1 MTSRTIRG
9 ALRRTAALA
18 LISTL
23 VAGATSLAPSS
34 SLASPGDPTDLA
46 TPTSDAVVPDAEAL
60 DLARRTA
67 DPAPADAFRTDAR
80 RKADAGNVVDVAFVY
95 PAALVGQADI
105 GGITG
110 LRAKFNAQIA
120 DANTAF
126 TNSGIPVQLRYVGD
140 RQVAG
145 TTSTDLFAMLR
156 QLGKPG
162 DGVYDE
168 AQALREETH
177 ADLVSLWASGSVPLG
192 ASCGVGALGGLT
204 PQYDSEVAP
213 WTVLFYTDCIDRFRV
228 FAHEIGHN
236 FSGDH
241 DAGAASPPMNG
252 KPYARGYTDP
262 AHKFITVMAYY
273 EACNAAGVTCTRAP
287 YFSGPNVRTAEGYP
301 TGSAA
306 ADNVR
311 AITEQAPAVANYRQS
326 QIYSAVPTITGTPNR
341 GQKLTV
347 NTPGW
352 APGNVTFSYQWLANG
367 APIAGATGA
376 TLALGKSL
384 VGTSISVT
392 VTGGAPY
399 YQSVAA
405 TSAATGAIGKQ
416 LFAKTHRPKIKGAA
430 RVGASLRAVVQD
442 WKPNKKVSYKFKW
455 FRNGK
460 AIKGAKRSTYRVNRK
475 DRGKKI
481 WVQVTGKRNGFES
494 VSRVSKKLKIRR

>member
-1 MTSRTIRG
+1 MTSRTIRS
-9 ALRRTAALA
+9 AVRRTAALA

-23 VAGATSLAPSS
+23 IAGATSLAPS
-34 SLASPGDPTDLA
+34 SLASPGDPTDQA
-46 TPTSDAVVPDAEAL
+46 TATISDAVVPDAEAL
-60 DLARRTA
+60 ALARRTA
-67 DPAPADAFRTDAR
+67 TPPPADAFRTDAR
-80 RKADAGNVVDVAFVY
+80 RKGDAGNVVDVAFVY
-95 PAALVGQADI
+95 PAALVSQADI

-110 LRAKFNAQIA
+110 LRAKFTAQIA

-145 TTSTDLFAMLR
+145 TTSTDLFTMLR
-156 QLGKPG
+156 QLSKPG

-168 AQALREETH
+168 AQAVREETH
-177 ADLVSLWASGSVPLG
+177 ADLVSLWVSGSVPLG
-192 ASCGVGALGGLT
+192 ASCGVGNLGGLT
-204 PQYDSEVAP
+204 PQYDPEVAP
-213 WTVLFYTDCIDRFRV
+213 WTVLFYTDCIDKFRV

-301 TGSAA
+301 TGNAA

-341 GQKLTV
+341 GKSLKA

-352 APGNVTFSYQWLANG
+352 APGNVTFTYQWFADG
-367 APIAGATGA
+367 APITGATGA

-392 VTGGAPY
+392 VAGAAPY
-399 YQSVAA
+399 YQPVTA
-405 TSAATGAIGKQ
+405 TSAPTGAIGKR
-416 LFAKTHRPKIKGAA
+416 LFSKTHRPKIKGAA
-430 RVGASLRAVVQD
+430 RPGASLRAVVQD
-442 WKPNKKVSYKFKW
+442 WKPSRLVKYRFKW

-460 AIKGAKRSTYRVNRK
+460 AIKGAKRSTYRVNRS

-481 WVQVTGKRNGFES
+481 WVQVTGKRNGYES
-494 VSRVSKKLKIRR
+494 ASRVSKKLKIRR

>member
-1 MTSRTIRG
+1 MTSRTIRS
-9 ALRRTAALA
+9 AVRRTAALA
-18 LISTL
+18 LVSTL

-34 SLASPGDPTDLA
+34 LASPGDPTDHA
-46 TPTSDAVVPDAEAL
+46 SHMTSDAVVPDAEAL

-67 DPAPADAFRTDAR
+67 IPAPADAFRSDALR
-80 RKADAGNVVDVAFVY
+80 RGDAGNVVDVAFVY
-95 PAALVGQADI
+95 PAALVSQADI
-105 GGITG
+105 GGLTG
-110 LRAKFNAQIA
+110 LRAKFTAQIA
-120 DANTAF
+120 DANKAF

-145 TTSTDLFAMLR
+145 TTSTDLFGMLR
-156 QLGKPG
+156 QLSKPG

-177 ADLVSLWASGSVPLG
+177 ADLVSLWVSGSVPLG
-192 ASCGVGALGGLT
+192 ASCGVGSLGGLT
-204 PQYDSEVAP
+204 PQYDPEVAA

-241 DAGAASPPMNG
+241 DASAASPPMEG

-262 AHKFITVMAYY
+262 AHRFITVMAYY

-326 QIYSAVPTITGTPNR
+326 QIYSAVPTISGTPNR
-341 GQKLTV
+341 GRTLTA

-352 APGNVTFSYQWLANG
+352 APGNVTFTYQWFANG
-367 APIAGATGA
+367 APIAGTTGA
-376 TLALGKSL
+376 TLALGKSH

-399 YQSVAA
+399 YQSVSA
-405 TSAATGAIGKQ
+405 TSAATGAIGKR

-430 RVGASLRAVVQD
+430 RAGATLRAVVRD
-442 WKPNKKVSYKFKW
+442 WKPSKLVTYKFRW

-460 AIKGAKRSTYRVNRK
+460 AIKGAKRSTYRVSRK
-475 DRGKKI
+475 DRGKKV
-481 WVQVTGKRNGFES
+481 WVQVTGKRNGYEPAT
-494 VSRVSKKLKIRR
+494 RVSKKLTVRR